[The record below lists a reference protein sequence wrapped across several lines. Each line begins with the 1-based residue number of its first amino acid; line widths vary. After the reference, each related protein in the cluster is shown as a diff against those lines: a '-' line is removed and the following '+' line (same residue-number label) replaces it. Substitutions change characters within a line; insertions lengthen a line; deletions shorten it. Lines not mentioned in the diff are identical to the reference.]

1 MKTPVSKL
9 RAARPYFL
17 AALTVLALFV
27 GRAMLEGAAAV
38 RRSDE
43 RAAKGDVEGA
53 IAHAMRA
60 TKWYVPFAK
69 HPRDGYD
76 RLRDIA
82 RRAELAGDGD
92 TALIAWQAIR
102 AGSRGTR
109 SLWTPYEDR
118 LHEADEHIALLL
130 ASKPPPGVDRGKP
143 REQLVSEHRALL
155 SRDDTPRPFS
165 LIVMY
170 LGLAAWLYGAF
181 RATAAIDAWAEDK
194 SVADRWGGGRARRA
208 ITGGLMA
215 LCGVVAF
222 LLALARA

>member
-1 MKTPVSKL
+1 MK
-9 RAARPYFL
+9 AARPYLFAILAVVAIFL
-17 AALTVLALFV
+17 

-43 RAAKGDVEGA
+43 QAAKGDVDGA

-60 TKWYVPFAK
+60 TKWYVPFAR

-82 RRAELAGDGD
+82 TKAELAGDGD

-102 AGSRGTR
+102 AGARGTK
-109 SLWTPYEDR
+109 SFYTPYEDR
-118 LHEADEHIALLL
+118 LREADEHIALLL
-130 ASKPPPGVDRGKP
+130 ASKPAPGVDRGKP
-143 REQLVSEHRALL
+143 REQLAQEHRALL
-155 SRDDTPRPFS
+155 GRDDTPRP
-165 LIVMY
+165 LAIVAMY
-170 LGLAAWLYGAF
+170 LGLAVWLYGAY
-181 RATAAIDAWAEDK
+181 RATAAIDAWADDK
-194 SVADRWGGGRARRA
+194 SVADRWGEGRARRA
-208 ITGGLMA
+208 ITGSLMA